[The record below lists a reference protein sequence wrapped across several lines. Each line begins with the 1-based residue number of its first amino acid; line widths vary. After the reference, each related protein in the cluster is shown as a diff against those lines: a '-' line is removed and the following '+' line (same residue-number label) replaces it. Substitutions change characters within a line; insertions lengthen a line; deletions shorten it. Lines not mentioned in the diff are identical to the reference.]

1 MLVRTTACTCLKG
14 FLRSESGAV
23 TVDWVVVTA
32 AVVGLGLSSA
42 AAVRMGTSA
51 LGEDVNA
58 SLSNAS
64 VSPLRWL
71 SSIQTVSQSFAD
83 GNFSGWNANYTSS
96 YGEWGMALGPFGSE
110 TRNNPVTFDVSLG
123 DGASNALVEFDLII
137 GDSWDGLGGPNNNV
151 APPEGDRV
159 LFQVN
164 GQNISAEAFV
174 HAQNHAG
181 YAPGIFEERKTS
193 VQIDGTTYNLSLRPV
208 DLPTGSMGGDP
219 GYDDQRWRVALEAVD
234 APQNFTLGYASTSRQ
249 AVGNE
254 SFSITNFS
262 VREN

>member
-1 MLVRTTACTCLKG
+1 MQHLGK
-14 FLRSESGAV
+14 FLSDDSGAV

-32 AVVGLGLSSA
+32 AVVGIGLSSA
-42 AAVRMGTSA
+42 AAVRSGTSSM
-51 LGEDVNA
+51 GEAINT
-58 SLSNAS
+58 SLTNAS

-83 GNFSGWNANYTSS
+83 GNFEGWNANSTSS
-96 YGEWGMALGPFGSE
+96 YGIWGMALGPFGGE
-110 TRNNPVTFDVSLG
+110 TRNNPLTFDVALG
-123 DGASNALVEFDLII
+123 AGSSNALIEFDLIV
-137 GDSWDGLGGPNNNV
+137 GDSWDGLGGPNNSV

-159 LFQVN
+159 LFQIN
-164 GQNISAEAFV
+164 GQTISAAAFV

-181 YAPGIFEERKTS
+181 YAPGLFEERKTS
-193 VQIDGTTYNLSLRPV
+193 VQIDGATYNLSLRPV
-208 DLPTGSMGGDP
+208 DLPTRSMGGDAQ
-219 GYDDQRWRVALEAVD
+219 YEDQRWRVALEAVD

-254 SFSITNFS
+254 SFSIANFS